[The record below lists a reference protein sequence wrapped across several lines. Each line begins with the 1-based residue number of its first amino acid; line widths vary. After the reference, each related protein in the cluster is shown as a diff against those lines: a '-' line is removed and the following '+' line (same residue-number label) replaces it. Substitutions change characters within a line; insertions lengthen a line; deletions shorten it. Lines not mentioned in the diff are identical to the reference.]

1 MSTPHVHW
9 RNFVSV
15 SNQRQGLFRK
25 AAPLFLITLL
35 SGSIDTLIHAEQPS
49 VKSPP
54 DVSFRPLE
62 QAIAQRQP
70 AAIRSEVDRLLSR
83 GFIPAD
89 TLMLFGVQLAQLEF
103 YEEARQ
109 LFGRCAQDFPEH
121 FEAHYNLALANLAL
135 QKKPEALAALQ
146 HAPQTSNAQRLACSY
161 LQGKILQALGQLD
174 QAERYL
180 SMAFKE
186 APQQENYALDY
197 GLFNLKRRNYLKAEE
212 VFTQASAF
220 HPRSSLVL
228 TALSLA
234 QLLAGRPLQAM
245 ESARKLLNMDPDF
258 SPARLLLAFTL
269 YLNGDLDEA
278 QKAAAAALAKP
289 NPHPYL
295 YYLDASLL
303 LKLQSKDYRRILNE
317 LAVAEQGIPSC
328 SLCYLA
334 EGKAQQALG
343 ALESAIKALEKA
355 VQLDPEFSEAWYHL
369 ALVYGRA
376 GKRQEAERA
385 RGQFSRLKTEK
396 ANREADLLRRL
407 FLETLA
413 GKE

>member
-1 MSTPHVHW
+1 VSTPHVHL
-9 RNFVSV
+9 RNFVLV
-15 SNQRQGLFRK
+15 SKQRQGWLRK
-25 AAPLFLITLL
+25 AGTLFLIALL
-35 SGSIDTLIHAEQPS
+35 SGSADPLIYAERPS
-49 VKSPP
+49 VNSPP
-54 DVSFRPLE
+54 DASIRPLE

-70 AAIRSEVDRLLSR
+70 AAIRSEVDRLLNR
-83 GFIPAD
+83 GSASAD
-89 TLMLFGVQLAQLEF
+89 TLMRLGVQLAELEF
-103 YEEARQ
+103 YEEAKQ

-135 QKKPEALAALQ
+135 QKNQEALAALR

-161 LQGKILQALGQLD
+161 LQGKILQAMGQMD
-174 QAERYL
+174 QAEPYL
-180 SMAFKE
+180 SKAFKQ

-197 GLFNLKRRNYLKAEE
+197 GLFHLKRRNYPKAEE
-212 VFTQASAF
+212 VFTRASAF

-228 TALSLA
+228 TALSLT

-278 QKAAAAALAKP
+278 QKATTTALAKP
-289 NPHPYL
+289 DPHPYL

-317 LAVAEQGIPSC
+317 LAIAEQGIPSC

-334 EGKAQQALG
+334 EGKAQQTLG
-343 ALESAIKALEKA
+343 ALEPAFTALEKA
-355 VQLDPEFSEAWYHL
+355 VQMDPEFSEAWYHL

-376 GKRQEAERA
+376 GRRQEAERA

-396 ANREADLLRRL
+396 ANRESDLLRQL